1 MDIYKPLA
9 ALLAIVNPIGA
20 VPLFI
25 HFTQGF
31 TRAQRQ
37 RTIRV
42 SAFSAF
48 MVMILAAL
56 GVEIMSDGLVKLLPI
71 LAGRVR

>member
-9 ALLAIVNPIGA
+9 AVLAIVNPIGA
-20 VPLFI
+20 IPLFI

-42 SAFSAF
+42 SAFV
-48 MVMILAAL
+48 VMILAAL
-56 GVEIMSDGLVKLLPI
+56 GVEIMSDGLVKLFPI
-71 LAGRVR
+71 LAGSVR

>member
-9 ALLAIVNPIGA
+9 AVLAIVNPIGA
-20 VPLFI
+20 IPFFI

-48 MVMILAAL
+48 VVMILAAL
-56 GVEIMSDGLVKLLPI
+56 GVEIMSDGLVKLFPI
-71 LAGRVR
+71 LAGSVR

>member
-9 ALLAIVNPIGA
+9 AVLAIVNPIGA
-20 VPLFI
+20 IPFFI
-25 HFTQGF
+25 HFTQSF

-42 SAFSAF
+42 SAFV
-48 MVMILAAL
+48 VMILAAL
-56 GVEIMSDGLVKLLPI
+56 GVEIMSDGLVKLFPI
-71 LAGRVR
+71 LAGSVR